1 MKKLLFLLILLQQTM
16 AQKTTSFE
24 IQGHRGCRGLMPENT
39 IEAFKKA
46 IDLGVETLE
55 MDVIISKD
63 RKVVVSH
70 EPQFNPAITTKPDGS
85 FFKEMNESNL
95 YLLNYSEITK
105 YDVGLKF
112 NLSFP
117 EQKKIA
123 AYKPLLKEVIDE
135 VNAYLKTKGRA
146 SIKYNI
152 EIKSLPN
159 EYNLTQPEVNDF
171 VDLVLK
177 TIGKKIQAN
186 QLTLQSFDF
195 NVLKRLNELNIKQKK
210 YDISVLIE
218 PEDNNEIDFIIEKLG
233 FKPDIWSPYYK
244 VMNTENVKYLHK
256 LNIKVIPWTVNTE
269 KDMEY
274 IKSTGCDGLISDYP
288 NKAIKFQK

>member
-1 MKKLLFLLILLQQTM
+1 M

-55 MDVIISKD
+55 LDVIISKD

-95 YLLNYSEITK
+95 YLLNYSEIKK

-112 NLSFP
+112 NPTFP

-123 AYKPLLKEVIDE
+123 AYKPLLTEVIDE
-135 VNAYLKTKGRA
+135 VNAYLKVKGRA

-159 EYNLTQPEVNDF
+159 EYNLTQPGVNEF

-177 TIGKKIQAN
+177 TIGKKIPAKL
-186 QLTLQSFDF
+186 LTLQSFDF
-195 NVLKRLNELNIKQKK
+195 NVLKRLHELNRIKKK

-218 PEDNNEIDFIIEKLG
+218 PEDNNEIDFNIEKLG
-233 FKPDIWSPYYK
+233 FKPDIWSPYFK
-244 VMNTENVKYLHK
+244 VLNTESVKYLHK
-256 LNIKVIPWTVNTE
+256 LNIRVIPWTVNTE

-274 IKSTGCDGLISDYP
+274 LKNIGCDGLISDYP